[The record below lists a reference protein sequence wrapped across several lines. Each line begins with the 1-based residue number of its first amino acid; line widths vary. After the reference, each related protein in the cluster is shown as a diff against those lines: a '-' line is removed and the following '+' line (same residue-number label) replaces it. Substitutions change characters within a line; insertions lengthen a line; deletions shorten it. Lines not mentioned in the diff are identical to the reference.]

1 MTSSKGLKLALLLSM
16 AVSVAACGSTQ
27 SVSQAAVAN
36 DELRDTDMDLVF
48 ATEFP
53 VTNKADAMTRAAEA
67 WSSGD
72 INRAL
77 FFYVRALQF
86 DSEDADLLAAIGK
99 LHHSQNRPEMA
110 ARAFS
115 MALRV
120 DPDHTASLEGR
131 GLIFLAYDRDDVAE
145 ADLQRV
151 VKIAPTA
158 WRAHNALGM
167 LADRR
172 GDHRIATMHYDAA
185 LAIVPESAMVLNN
198 RGYSSFLAG
207 NYSNATADLHNAAG
221 RHGYERAWMNLG
233 VLYSRQGK
241 YIVAIDMYLNVLSQ
255 AETYNKVAEAAMA
268 NSDYETAQ
276 QLLEQ
281 AIYES
286 PTFFPAAEEN
296 LAQLHLHLQL

>member
-1 MTSSKGLKLALLLSM
+1 MTSSKGLKLTLIISM
-16 AVSVAACGSTQ
+16 AVSVAACGSTPA
-27 SVSQAAVAN
+27 VSKNAIAN
-36 DELRDTDMDLVF
+36 DELRNTDMDLVF

-53 VTNKADAMTRAAEA
+53 VESKSDAMTRAAEA

-99 LHHSQNRPEMA
+99 IHHSQGRPGLA
-110 ARAFS
+110 VRAFS

-120 DPDHTASLEGR
+120 DADHAASLEGR
-131 GLIFLAYDRDDVAE
+131 GLIFLAHEKDEVAE

-151 VKIAPTA
+151 VQIAPTA
-158 WRAHNALGM
+158 WRAQNGLGM

-172 GDHRIATMHYDAA
+172 GDHLNATMHYDAA

-207 NYSNATADLHNAAG
+207 DYRSATVDLHIAAG
-221 RHGYERAWMNLG
+221 QHDYERAWMNLG
-233 VLYSRQGK
+233 AVYSQQGR
-241 YIVAIDMYLNVLSQ
+241 YIPAVDMYLNVLSEPQ
-255 AETYNKVAEAAMA
+255 TYNKVAEAAIV
-268 NSDYETAQ
+268 NNDYETAQ

-281 AIYES
+281 AIFES
-286 PTFFPAAEEN
+286 PTFFPAAEQN
-296 LAQLHLHLQL
+296 LAQLHLHTQ